1 MPSVYPLTVFLPEQQ
16 AHYAHMAKRD
26 VELWERFLR
35 DHGSKF
41 YGFSY
46 DVALGGRLPQLA
58 EDIDRAT
65 AVGYQY
71 STALKIDAVGW
82 MSNQAWI
89 IEVRPEAT
97 VSAYGSAVVYA
108 LVARREKLT
117 ELPVIPTIVCE
128 SCQLDVEWAA
138 QMTGIQVIKVPPQ

>member
-1 MPSVYPLTVFLPEQQ
+1 MPTVYPINVYLPEQQ
-16 AHYAHMAKRD
+16 AHYPHMAKRD

-35 DHGSKF
+35 THGGKF

-46 DVALGGRLPQLA
+46 DIALGGRSLQLPF
-58 EDIDRAT
+58 EGEEET
-65 AVGYQY
+65 ALGYQY

-97 VSAYGSAVVYA
+97 VSAYGSAVVYT
-108 LVARREKLT
+108 LVARREKLSD
-117 ELPVIPTIVCE
+117 LPLIPTVVCE
-128 SCQLDVEWAA
+128 TMQLDVEWAA
-138 QMTGIQVIKVPPQ
+138 QMTGVQVIKLAR

>member
-1 MPSVYPLTVFLPEQQ
+1 VPSVYPLTLFLPEQQ
-16 AHYAHMAKRD
+16 AHYPHMAKRD

-35 DHGSKF
+35 EHGKKF
-41 YGFSY
+41 LAFSY
-46 DVALGGRLPQLA
+46 DVALGGRLPQIPNDPDA
-58 EDIDRAT
+58 ST
-65 AVGYQY
+65 ALGYQY
-71 STALKIDAVGW
+71 STALKLDAVGW

-117 ELPVIPTIVCE
+117 ELPLIPTIVCE
-128 SCQLDVEWAA
+128 TCQLDVEWAA
-138 QMTGIQVIKVPPQ
+138 AMTGIQVIRV